1 MSVSTAVKLQFQDAQ
16 DKYRLISVLRP
27 REDIT
32 DTDVK
37 NAMDEILASRALA
50 TKNGVI
56 STKKAAWKESKERT
70 DYQIKW

>member
-1 MSVSTAVKLQFQDAQ
+1 MSISTSVKLQFQDEQ

-37 NAMDEILASRALA
+37 QAMEDILASKALA
-50 TKNGVI
+50 TKNGVLT
-56 STKKAAWKESKERT
+56 TKKAAWKESKERT
-70 DYQIKW
+70 DYQIK

>member
-1 MSVSTAVKLQFQDAQ
+1 MSISTGIKLQFQDAQ

-27 REDIT
+27 REDVT

-37 NAMDEILASRALA
+37 NAMDDILASKALA

-56 STKKAAWKESKERT
+56 TSKKAAWKETKEKT
-70 DYQIKW
+70 IYQIK

>member
-1 MSVSTAVKLQFQDAQ
+1 MSESTAIKLQFQDEQ

-27 REDIT
+27 KSDIT

-37 NAMDEILASRALA
+37 NAMDEILASKALA

-56 STKKAAWKESKERT
+56 SSKKAAWKENKEKIM
-70 DYQIKW
+70 YKIS

>member
-1 MSVSTAVKLQFQDAQ
+1 MSVSTTVKLQFQDSQ
-16 DKYRLISVLRP
+16 DKYRMISVLRP

-37 NAMDEILASRALA
+37 QAMDDILDSKALA

-56 STKKAAWKESKERT
+56 SSKKAAWKESKERT
-70 DYQIKW
+70 NYTIK

>member
-1 MSVSTAVKLQFQDAQ
+1 MSTSTTVKLQFQDAQ

-37 NAMDEILASRALA
+37 NAMDEILESKALA
-50 TKNGVI
+50 TKNGIITV
-56 STKKAAWKESKERT
+56 KKAAWKENKERT
-70 DYQIKW
+70 DYQIK

>member
-1 MSVSTAVKLQFQDAQ
+1 MSVSTTVKLQFQDAQ

-37 NAMDEILASRALA
+37 DAMEDILASKALA
-50 TKNGVI
+50 TKNGI
-56 STKKAAWKESKERT
+56 LTTKKAAWKESKERT
-70 DYQIKW
+70 DYQIK

>member
-1 MSVSTAVKLQFQDAQ
+1 MSISTSVKLQFQDAQ

-37 NAMDEILASRALA
+37 NAMEDILASKALA
-50 TKNGVI
+50 TKNGVLT
-56 STKKAAWKESKERT
+56 TKKAAWKESKERT
-70 DYQIKW
+70 DYQIK